1 MWDEMFGYRTKR
13 PINSGSMFWMFSDP
27 WPTGSWSVVDWYGLP
42 KSAYYSAKRASRPLQ
57 IGWKNR
63 PDENGWQLVACNDTL
78 AAYEGT
84 LNFGEETLTGES
96 KWSKDLTVSIPANTS
111 TVLMEIETSDFSGA
125 TDAILF
131 ATLDC
136 GDEKRSDVFFPIF
149 WKDAPWQEPNLEIKG
164 IKCVAEGIV
173 DVTLK
178 TENFARCV
186 HLEGINESCAD
197 GTPVIVEDAFF
208 DLRAGETR
216 TVRLKSAGL
225 IQTDQ
230 ISVAHWLMEWGQ

>member
-1 MWDEMFGYRTKR
+1 MSLNAG
-13 PINSGSMFWMFSDP
+13 INSD
-27 WPTGSWSVVDWYGLP
+27 TG
-42 KSAYYSAKRASRPLQ
+42 A
-57 IGWKNR
+57 
-63 PDENGWQLVACNDTL
+63 
-78 AAYEGT
+78 
-84 LNFGEETLTGES
+84 S
-96 KWSKDLTVSIPANTS
+96 KWNKDLAVSIPANTS
-111 TVLMEIETSDFSGA
+111 TVLVEIETADFSGA

-149 WKDAPWQEPNLEIKG
+149 WKDAPWPEPNLEITG
-164 IKCVAEGIV
+164 FQTLEDGAV

-186 HLEGINESCAD
+186 HFEGINEGCAD

-230 ISVAHWLMEWGQ
+230 ISVAHWLMEWGHSK